1 MKQLRA
7 RLFSLLS
14 WSRRFLREN
23 PGALFIVGFQALLVA
38 CAAMLVLGIAAFA
51 EGVAVGAYFLL
62 VVGVVLQ
69 LVWFVRRDRHGG

>member
-1 MKQLRA
+1 
-7 RLFSLLS
+7 
-14 WSRRFLREN
+14 
-23 PGALFIVGFQALLVA
+23 
-38 CAAMLVLGIAAFA
+38 MLVLGIAAFA